1 MLVRKG
7 NESLLSHHPF
17 LKSVLIWDKKKNK
30 IGELTRLV
38 RRIRREKFDAVIN
51 LQRFA
56 SSGILTAF
64 SGAKEKIG
72 FDKNPFSFLF
82 DRKVPHVIGTLDH
95 PGKHEVERC
104 LATIQHLTDDQFQSP
119 VLYPSSSDDSKV
131 KEFMDQ
137 PFITISPASVWF
149 TKQTPPDVWMDFI
162 SQVKGHKIYLLGAP
176 GDFSLCEKIAA
187 GREQVLN
194 LAGKLTLLQ
203 SASLMSKAIMN
214 YANDSAPMHLCSA
227 MNAPVTAVYCSTIP
241 AFGFGPLSDKSFVV
255 ESHEVLSCRPCGL
268 HGYKSCPLGHFKCS
282 HIISEDLLKC
292 L

>member
-7 NESLLSHHPF
+7 NESLLHNSPF
-17 LKSVLIWDKKKNK
+17 LNNVLIWDKKKNK
-30 IGELTRLV
+30 VREILRLLGI
-38 RRIRREKFDAVIN
+38 IRNAKFDVVIN

-82 DRKVPHVIGTLDH
+82 DTKIPHVIGTLEH

-104 LATIQHLTDDQFQSP
+104 LTTIQHLTDEKFQGP
-119 VLYPSSSDDSKV
+119 VLYPSAADQSKV
-131 KEFMDQ
+131 KEFLDG

-149 TKQTPPDVWMDFI
+149 TKQTPPEVWKDFI
-162 SQVKGHKIYLLGAP
+162 SQVSGYKIYLLGAA
-176 GDFSLCEKIAA
+176 GDFLLCKSIAS
-187 GREQVLN
+187 GNENVGN
-194 LAGKLTLLQ
+194 LAGKLSLLQ
-203 SASLMSKAIMN
+203 SAALMSKAKMN
-214 YANDSAPMHLCSA
+214 YTNDSAPMHLCSA

-282 HIISEDLLKC
+282 HILSEDLVKSL
-292 L
+292 